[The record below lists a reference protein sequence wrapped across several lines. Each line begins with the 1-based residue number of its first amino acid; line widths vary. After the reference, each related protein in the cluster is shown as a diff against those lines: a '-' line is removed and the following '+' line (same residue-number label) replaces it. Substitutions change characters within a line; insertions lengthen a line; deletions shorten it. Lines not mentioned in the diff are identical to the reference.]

1 MDYIQEEEC
10 GAILGAIFGLGID
23 LLGNN
28 VIGQTAVILGV
39 IGFFGGYLDKNLSKD
54 SKITVILLV
63 MGATMIYEIFTYAY
77 KGMILSSNIEIGIFA
92 KILVIE
98 TIYNGLLTIILY
110 PLMQKLGYKIED
122 IFKNP
127 QILTRY
133 F

>member
-1 MDYIQEEEC
+1 MGYIQVEEC

-28 VIGQTAVILGV
+28 VIGQTAVILGI

-63 MGATMIYEIFTYAY
+63 MGSTMVYEIFTYAY
-77 KGMILSSNIEIGIFA
+77 KGMILSSNIEIVIFA

-98 TIYNGLLTIILY
+98 TIYNGLLTIVLY
-110 PLMQKLGYKIED
+110 PLMQKLGYKMED

>member
-1 MDYIQEEEC
+1 MAFY
-10 GAILGAIFGLGID
+10 
-23 LLGNN
+23 
-28 VIGQTAVILGV
+28 
-39 IGFFGGYLDKNLSKD
+39 GGYLDKNLSKD

-63 MGATMIYEIFTYAY
+63 MAATAFYEIFVYGY
-77 KGMILSSNIEIGIFA
+77 KIVVLSSNVEIPIFA

-98 TIYNGLLTIILY
+98 LIYNAILTIILY
-110 PLMQKLGYKIED
+110 PLMQKAGYKIED